1 MNNSLVQLREQHI
14 DNYKNAIVD
23 IINNNT
29 DVLVNDD
36 IMSLFRKPP
45 LDSMDLI
52 KSKFLDLAKKNN
64 IILNNSELDNLIDN
78 YRNKL
83 MNGISA
89 IKKIRIDELIKDMK
103 SIDFNNNEMFK
114 LNKKNF
120 IKVDKDIKKILKDQL
135 NECFDKFLLQNINM
149 VFSNE
154 VDLEVKNNI
163 ITNISKFAK
172 GSYQRQVLENFDIK
186 VLIKNTTLINSIK
199 EHNDRYLFTINNS
212 RILNDLDN
220 NLEN

>member
-1 MNNSLVQLREQHI
+1 MI
-14 DNYKNAIVD
+14 YFTIAKN
-23 IINNNT
+23 
-29 DVLVNDD
+29 
-36 IMSLFRKPP
+36 
-45 LDSMDLI
+45 
-52 KSKFLDLAKKNN
+52 
-64 IILNNSELDNLIDN
+64 ECGYLIDS
-78 YRNKL
+78 
-83 MNGISA
+83 ISDCYEVLRA
-89 IKKIRIDELIKDMK
+89 KFPDEKIYK
-103 SIDFNNNEMFK
+103 S
-114 LNKKNF
+114 
-120 IKVDKDIKKILKDQL
+120 DKPIVSIYVIKDQL

>member
-1 MNNSLVQLREQHI
+1 
-14 DNYKNAIVD
+14 
-23 IINNNT
+23 
-29 DVLVNDD
+29 
-36 IMSLFRKPP
+36 
-45 LDSMDLI
+45 
-52 KSKFLDLAKKNN
+52 
-64 IILNNSELDNLIDN
+64 
-78 YRNKL
+78 
-83 MNGISA
+83 
-89 IKKIRIDELIKDMK
+89 
-103 SIDFNNNEMFK
+103 
-114 LNKKNF
+114 
-120 IKVDKDIKKILKDQL
+120 
-135 NECFDKFLLQNINM
+135 M